1 MWPVNEMAA
10 VIGLLPYAPRG
21 TGGPTS
27 IADHVDQFSALPTKL
42 LEGPDRELSPTKA
55 EEFSIHKLS
64 PNISM
69 YLSLVRSKMR
79 LKSGLS
85 YAKEKTKIDFG
96 CGSTWIK
103 VSEEQCSFE
112 RGMRSWLQE

>member
-10 VIGLLPYAPRG
+10 VIGLLPYASRG

-27 IADHVDQFSALPTKL
+27 IADHTDQFSAMPFKF
-42 LEGPDRELSPTKA
+42 LEGPGRELSSTKA

-69 YLSLVRSKMR
+69 YLSLVRSKIR

-85 YAKEKTKIDFG
+85 YAKEKTKIDLAVAVLG
-96 CGSTWIK
+96 LKS
-103 VSEEQCSFE
+103 
-112 RGMRSWLQE
+112 